1 MHLSPNV
8 NNIVLSVL
16 PTIVLF
22 QMLMVHL
29 RNTQAFELDE
39 PRTNLGLSL
48 LTSQKPYLTKYNF
61 RKLRTSTARIVF
73 RTVYQRQ
80 CYWWQC
86 RISEWHCCRWLEWRP
101 SRCSKTV
108 SLFISIRKNRQVS
121 KILTNVKH
129 NITIHRLSSPF
140 RFSRYFIRDTIFNN
154 REQKSNRL
162 TELMYPYKYIF
173 DLRNNQN

>member
-101 SRCSKTV
+101 NRCSKTV
-108 SLFISIRKNRQVS
+108 SLFISIRKIDKSFQNFDQCKTQYYYPQTLISISIFQIFSQRY
-121 KILTNVKH
+121 
-129 NITIHRLSSPF
+129 NI
-140 RFSRYFIRDTIFNN
+140 
-154 REQKSNRL
+154 Q
-162 TELMYPYKYIF
+162 
-173 DLRNNQN
+173 

>member
-48 LTSQKPYLTKYNF
+48 LTSQKGIIILSIILGNF
-61 RKLRTSTARIVF
+61 APVQPALFFAPFINDNVIDDNAGFLSGIAAGGSSGGRAGAR
-73 RTVYQRQ
+73 
-80 CYWWQC
+80 
-86 RISEWHCCRWLEWRP
+86 
-101 SRCSKTV
+101 
-108 SLFISIRKNRQVS
+108 
-121 KILTNVKH
+121 
-129 NITIHRLSSPF
+129 RL
-140 RFSRYFIRDTIFNN
+140 
-154 REQKSNRL
+154 
-162 TELMYPYKYIF
+162 
-173 DLRNNQN
+173 